1 MRKIFVVAPGGVV
14 TGGPELLHQFADT
27 LNRETPRARMLYAPF
42 SGHFE
47 TPEPYRR
54 YDAPSARVADV
65 KPGSLVILPEVY
77 ATLVDHFPGSRVHFW
92 WLSVDSFNAGL
103 GRTTIGRHIGRRI
116 AGVRMGKLRRHVA
129 MHFYQSDYAHH
140 FLQSAALAPTAKLSD
155 YLADEYVQAIGRPS
169 RRQRDN
175 LLVYNPAKGRR
186 QTRLILRALARSSGP
201 RTQMIPLV
209 GMTRE
214 QVRDVLGRAKVYI
227 DFGGHP
233 GKDRIPREAAA
244 MGACVIVNRRGSAGN
259 SVDIPIPNEFKID
272 DRRRGFEMLVVERIK
287 TLMTD
292 FDRHTRSFDAYRQA
306 IAREPA
312 SFAEDVRTLFPL
324 DA

>member
-1 MRKIFVVAPGGVV
+1 
-14 TGGPELLHQFADT
+14 
-27 LNRETPRARMLYAPF
+27 
-42 SGHFE
+42 
-47 TPEPYRR
+47 
-54 YDAPSARVADV
+54 
-65 KPGSLVILPEVY
+65 
-77 ATLVDHFPGSRVHFW
+77 
-92 WLSVDSFNAGL
+92 
-103 GRTTIGRHIGRRI
+103 
-116 AGVRMGKLRRHVA
+116 
-129 MHFYQSDYAHH
+129 
-140 FLQSAALAPTAKLSD
+140 LAPTAKLSD

-186 QTRLILRALARSSGP
+186 QTQLILRALAHSSGP